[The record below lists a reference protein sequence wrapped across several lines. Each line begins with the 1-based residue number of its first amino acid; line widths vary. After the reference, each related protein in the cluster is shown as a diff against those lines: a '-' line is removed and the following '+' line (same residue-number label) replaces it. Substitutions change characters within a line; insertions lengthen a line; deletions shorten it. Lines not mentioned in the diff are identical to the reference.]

1 MWNFPIDA
9 SFQSTNIFGWPRL
22 AIAVY
27 GIDFMGRDVARGYAS
42 VLVPL
47 SPGEHFIETT
57 AFVPLASSLFNDW
70 ASWLMGTPPEVN
82 YLSTSAL
89 DNCLICTDICPVL

>member
-1 MWNFPIDA
+1 M
-9 SFQSTNIFGWPRL
+9 
-22 AIAVY
+22 
-27 GIDFMGRDVARGYAS
+27 ARGYAS

-70 ASWLMGTPPEVN
+70 ASWLMGTPPEVIVFK
-82 YLSTSAL
+82 S
-89 DNCLICTDICPVL
+89 CLNRTDISVFLFVVLRPQICVPGRRKGGY